1 MPQYSALT
9 EIQEALRTGQTS
21 CRSLVEHY
29 LQRIQA
35 TRHLNAYVEVWADE
49 ALQQADLTDQRLR
62 DAPETLGRLFGCVV
76 SLKDNICYAGHVAT
90 AGAKILEGFRSPY
103 SATVVERLLAEG
115 AIFIGR
121 TNCDQFGMGSSNEN
135 SEYGPVLHPMD
146 ESRVSGGSSGGA
158 AVSVLAD
165 TCLMALGSDTG
176 GSIRQPAG
184 FCGVWG
190 YKPSYGRVSRHG
202 LIAYGSSFD
211 QIGAIAHSPADLALF
226 LEVCAGTDAYDSTAS
241 AQPVPRVNFDQNTG
255 QKYKIAYLSNTI
267 DNPGIDPGVR
277 QATLNYMAQLR
288 AQGHTLQQVP
298 FDLMDYVIPAYYV
311 LTTAEASSN
320 LSRFDGMRY
329 GYRSPRG
336 TDIESVYLASRSE
349 GFTPEVKKRILLGAF
364 VLSSGYYDAYYTK
377 AQQVRRM
384 LRDRVAAIL
393 GEYDAILLPVAPDVA
408 WRFGEKSGDPNA
420 MYLSDIFTVSANLC
434 GVPAVAYPIGQ
445 HPDNGMPIGAQLMA
459 AMYHDAD
466 LLQMAHHLQ
475 YAL

>member
-9 EIQEALRTGQTS
+9 QIQEALRTSQIT
-21 CRSLVEHY
+21 CRGLVEHY
-29 LQRIQA
+29 LQRIKA
-35 TRHLNAYVEVWADE
+35 TQHLNAYVEVWAEE
-49 ALQQADLTDQRLR
+49 ALQQADHTDQRLR
-62 DAPETLGRLFGCVV
+62 DAPNTLGRLFGCVV
-76 SLKDNICYAGHVAT
+76 SIKDNICYVGHVAT
-90 AGAKILEGFRSPY
+90 ASAKILDGFRPPY
-103 SATVVERLLAEG
+103 SATAVERLLAEG
-115 AIFIGR
+115 AIIIGR

-135 SEYGPVLHPMD
+135 SEYGPVLHPLD
-146 ESRVSGGSSGGA
+146 ETRVPGGSSGGA
-158 AVSVLAD
+158 AVAVLTD
-165 TCLMALGSDTG
+165 TCLLALGSDTG

-211 QIGAIAHSPADLALF
+211 QIGAIAHSPAGLALF
-226 LEVCAGTDAYDSTAS
+226 LEVCAGSDDYDSTAS
-241 AQPVPRVNFDQNTG
+241 DQPVKQVDFSQNSSK
-255 QKYKIAYLSNTI
+255 KYKIAYLANTI
-267 DNPGIDPGVR
+267 DNPGIDSGVR
-277 QATLNYMAQLR
+277 QVTLAYMEQLH

-298 FDLMDYVIPAYYV
+298 FDLMDFVIPAYYV

-349 GFTPEVKKRILLGAF
+349 GFSAEVKKRILLGAF

-393 GEYDAILLPVAPDVA
+393 GEYDAILLPVAPGVA
-408 WRFGEKSGDPNA
+408 WRFGEKSGDPTA
-420 MYLSDIFTVSANLC
+420 MYLSDIYTVSANLC
-434 GVPAVAYPIGQ
+434 GVPAVAYPVGH
-445 HPDNGMPIGAQLMA
+445 HPDNKMPIGVQLMA
-459 AMYHDAD
+459 NMYHDTE
-466 LLQMAHHLQ
+466 LLQMAHHLY